1 MVREAHAQAEAARE
15 AEAVRL
21 VQEAFQVQ
29 AAAEAV
35 RREATALAGQLL
47 LGVCGET
54 VFIASLV
61 VLFPGCLICIVL
73 VSMRDVTTES
83 RSSS

>member
-1 MVREAHAQAEAARE
+1 M
-15 AEAVRL
+15 
-21 VQEAFQVQ
+21 Q

-73 VSMRDVTTES
+73 APMRDVTTES

>member
-1 MVREAHAQAEAARE
+1 LVREAHAQAEAARE

-61 VLFPGCLICIVL
+61 VLFPRCLDMYCHC
-73 VSMRDVTTES
+73 SHA
-83 RSSS
+83 

>member
-21 VQEAFQVQ
+21 VQEVFQVQ
-29 AAAEAV
+29 AAAEAM

-73 VSMRDVTTES
+73 ALMRDVTTES